1 MKVLVIIR
9 EISFIDLFLYGL
21 VVFIYKD
28 DLNYWFC
35 VLFIRNFLDN
45 YLVFYNFLIIIF
57 LYLWVFVDSFCFLK
71 YIVIYKDL
79 YIFL

>member
-28 DLNYWFC
+28 NLNY
-35 VLFIRNFLDN
+35 
-45 YLVFYNFLIIIF
+45 
-57 LYLWVFVDSFCFLK
+57 
-71 YIVIYKDL
+71 
-79 YIFL
+79 